1 VIFRGVVSVVQDP
14 CLVHSP
20 GFTGV
25 HMLQSHKRALAN
37 IKSAQQRIAKATE
50 ERDKLKAK
58 LQKAQARLAAEKR
71 FLRENQE
78 RLES

>member
-1 VIFRGVVSVVQDP
+1 
-14 CLVHSP
+14 
-20 GFTGV
+20 
-25 HMLQSHKRALAN
+25 MLQSHKRALAN

-58 LQKAQARLAAEKR
+58 LKKAEARLAAEKR